1 VPEIVCG
8 PLGAGRMGKGDFT
21 WSFDNAVDDASY
33 AVNEALK
40 AAIASYSS
48 SLIGFFGQAG
58 NGNSGSGE
66 TGGGETGDDPGG
78 GGDPA
83 EEPGNGDIV
92 CTFSRSAGPSNDFFT
107 VTGNYSNSK
116 GTVNYKDSVYTECL
130 KMESSTRIA
139 FVLNDSRR
147 LTLVFGP
154 NEAAS
159 MKLNGIAYTD
169 EDNDK
174 IIVVDRLEAG
184 SYEITKSGVCNLFY
198 IALSPLE

>member
-1 VPEIVCG
+1 
-8 PLGAGRMGKGDFT
+8 
-21 WSFDNAVDDASY
+21 
-33 AVNEALK
+33 
-40 AAIASYSS
+40 
-48 SLIGFFGQAG
+48 
-58 NGNSGSGE
+58 
-66 TGGGETGDDPGG
+66 
-78 GGDPA
+78 
-83 EEPGNGDIV
+83 
-92 CTFSRSAGPSNDFFT
+92 
-107 VTGNYSNSK
+107 
-116 GTVNYKDSVYTECL
+116 
-130 KMESSTRIA
+130 MESSTRIA